1 MKSRLLYII
10 SFIGLSVAFWAC
22 GDGSIYTHTPEDEIA
37 IEKLGK
43 LTDEDFEAMMEECR
57 ADSKCRAEM
66 EKYPAPT
73 SSNEPE
79 ALSSSSEKKPESSSE
94 DESSSVDS
102 SAADTTASSSDKTHE
117 SSSSEK
123 DDESS
128 SSVESSEST
137 AESSSDKVESSS
149 AESSSSSED
158 ESSSSV
164 ESSSEETSSSEEDP
178 VSSSSEPAPP
188 ESSSSAESSSSLLPP
203 HGTCVLTNSEGKS
216 VTAVK
221 LNEPVTWT
229 YVPDEG
235 TSVEGSYFWNYGSP
249 EDILDGGSRRNMSV
263 KVRYSERGDFSVSFK
278 IASVQ
283 VCDAVPVTV
292 LSTVYEDPNVSS
304 SSNDDSPEQSATSS
318 TNPTSGGS
326 IPGVTPGVT
335 PEGGT
340 STSTA
345 SSSSAESSSSE
356 ASSSSEDVTPI
367 NEDMSG
373 KTYQPGSYKVV
384 FSNGLKSEVCN
395 VHFEDHSNKINDVF
409 KFPESEDG
417 GLWDNDY
424 GRTVTIVPG
433 VEFSFTSGTLKI
445 ESCWSQ
451 SW

>member
-79 ALSSSSEKKPESSSE
+79 PISSSSEKKPESSSE

-102 SAADTTASSSDKTHE
+102 SAADTTASSSDKTPE

-178 VSSSSEPAPP
+178 VSSSSEPAKPK
-188 ESSSSAESSSSLLPP
+188 SSSSAESSSSLLPP

-249 EDILDGGSRRNMSV
+249 KDILDGNRRSMSV
-263 KVRYSERGDFSVSFK
+263 KVSYSERGDFSVSFK

-304 SSNDDSPEQSATSS
+304 SSNDDTPDQSATSS
-318 TNPTSGGS
+318 TNPTSGGTV
-326 IPGVTPGVT
+326 PGVTPGVT

-340 STSTA
+340 STSTT

-356 ASSSSEDVTPI
+356 ASSSSED
-367 NEDMSG
+367 SG
-373 KTYQPGSYKVV
+373 NSDVEEISEIELNKEYPAGSYVITGNAATKQCDVLSSSADMHTIFAFPQGSGSIQV
-384 FSNGLKSEVCN
+384 WNNAEGQVRLAPSTEVSFDSGYLKFRN
-395 VHFEDHSNKINDVF
+395 
-409 KFPESEDG
+409 
-417 GLWDNDY
+417 
-424 GRTVTIVPG
+424 
-433 VEFSFTSGTLKI
+433 
-445 ESCWSQ
+445 CW
-451 SW
+451 

>member
-1 MKSRLLYII
+1 MKSRLSYII

-22 GDGSIYTHTPEDEIA
+22 SDGEIYTASAEDLIA
-37 IEKLGK
+37 VEKLGNMTEEEYAA
-43 LTDEDFEAMMEECR
+43 LMEECR

-79 ALSSSSEKKPESSSE
+79 PISSSSEKKPESSSE
-94 DESSSVDS
+94 DESSSSVDS
-102 SAADTTASSSDKTHE
+102 SAADTTASSSDKTPE

-123 DDESS
+123 ADESS

-164 ESSSEETSSSEEDP
+164 ESSSDESSSSEQEPD
-178 VSSSSEPAPP
+178 SSSSEPAKPK
-188 ESSSSAESSSSLLPP
+188 SSSSAESSSSLLPP

-318 TNPTSGGS
+318 TNPTSGGTV
-326 IPGVTPGVT
+326 PGVTPGVT

-340 STSTA
+340 SSSTA

-356 ASSSSEDVTPI
+356 DSGNSDVEEISEIELNKEYPAGSYVITGNAATKQCDVFSSSA
-367 NEDMSG
+367 DMHTIFAFPQGSG
-373 KTYQPGSYKVV
+373 SIQVWNNAEGQVRLAPSTEVSFDSGY
-384 FSNGLKSEVCN
+384 LKFRN
-395 VHFEDHSNKINDVF
+395 
-409 KFPESEDG
+409 
-417 GLWDNDY
+417 
-424 GRTVTIVPG
+424 
-433 VEFSFTSGTLKI
+433 
-445 ESCWSQ
+445 CW
-451 SW
+451 